1 MIAGRCRI
9 CTTAE
14 VRGMTV
20 CDRCRK
26 RATQH
31 RGTCAGC
38 RKPDKLLDDADTC
51 RWCRQKARR
60 TCTCCDATGSA
71 LTGAEGD
78 TLCHRCTLTRRLD
91 AIIPPHADG
100 PLAPLR
106 QPLLHA
112 EPVTTRRWLIRTT
125 PLLLSIQDGSTALTH
140 TSFDTLPH
148 PKSVEHL
155 RSLLVATGILGPD
168 LDRSLRRLEAQ
179 LPQLLS
185 SLTPNHRALLTRWT
199 QWAVLPRLRAAT
211 EKREGHVGAQNA
223 RSQIRQSALFLDLLQ
238 QRSTELGEC
247 TQHDIDTWFS
257 APGAAHWRVRS
268 FLTWARR
275 NRHLPRT
282 LTLPSSYRGRAEVPT
297 DDDERWQICRR
308 LVHDESLDPADR
320 LAGALIA
327 LFAQPLT
334 RIAGLTTAHVTE
346 TDAGVELRLGSAD
359 TLLLPDPFAQIAL
372 QLPRPRRA
380 GTAEQIPQTWLFPG
394 HRADIPLTATAL
406 GNRLRRIG
414 ISPQA
419 LRLSAIAHLTRE
431 LPPSALAAML
441 GLNAHTVA
449 QHTLRASGQ
458 WANYAADRHS

>member
-1 MIAGRCRI
+1 
-9 CTTAE
+9 
-14 VRGMTV
+14 MTV

-38 RKPDKLLDDADTC
+38 TKPDKLLDDADTC

-60 TCTCCDATGSA
+60 TCTCCDATGLA

-78 TLCHRCTLTRRLD
+78 TLCHRCSLTRRLD

-394 HRADIPLTATAL
+394 HRADMPLTATAL

-414 ISPQA
+414 IRPQA